1 MFLNVGELSMSEL
14 LRLLDLLRTAL
25 ASVAKLFCFTLF
37 VMVDGTLIMVVEI
50 SGFLL
55 LVGLR
60 RLRSL
65 GSLGLPISA
74 AVITEL
80 FCLICV

>member
-14 LRLLDLLRTAL
+14 LLLLNLLRAAL
-25 ASVAKLFCFTLF
+25 TSVVKLFCFTLF
-37 VMVDGTLIMVVEI
+37 VMEDGTLIMLVKI

-55 LVGLR
+55 LFGLI